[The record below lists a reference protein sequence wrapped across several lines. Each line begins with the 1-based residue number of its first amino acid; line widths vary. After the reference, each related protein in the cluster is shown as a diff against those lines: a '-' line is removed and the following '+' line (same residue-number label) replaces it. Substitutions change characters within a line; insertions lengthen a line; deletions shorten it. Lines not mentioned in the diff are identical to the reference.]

1 MELTTKTIYQKTA
14 GHAKAVDTK
23 NYNNIEQ
30 IIFQTANMTTF
41 INRLW
46 SLSQQ

>member
-23 NYNNIEQ
+23 NYKILKNKNTLGHY
-30 IIFQTANMTTF
+30 FSNC
-41 INRLW
+41 
-46 SLSQQ
+46 